1 MSWTKKGRE
10 FLPEFSREK
19 LMKLYQKEKNAK
31 AKLRLLAAILR
42 KEGKS
47 LDFIS
52 ESMQIPKTTVHDWL
66 NRLKNNGL
74 DGLVDVKQPGRPSW
88 LSQEQKKE
96 LKEVLSD
103 SPEKQGI
110 PFKIWTTSLV
120 KYIIYE
126 LFNVAY
132 KPRNVQ
138 KLVKK
143 LGFVL
148 KVPRSRN
155 KKANTKAQE
164 EFKKKLK
171 LKYGIT
177 LNLDLRSSFWMK
189 RTSE

>member
-1 MSWTKKGRE
+1 MSWIKKGKE
-10 FLPEFSREK
+10 FLPKFSREK

-42 KEGKS
+42 KEGKP

-66 NRLKNNGL
+66 GRLENSGL
-74 DGLVDVKQPGRPSW
+74 DGLVDVKQSGRPSW
-88 LSQEQKKE
+88 LSQKQKEE
-96 LKEVLSD
+96 LKEVLSG

-110 PFKIWTTSLV
+110 PFKIWTTSLIQYV
-120 KYIIYE
+120 IYE
-126 LFNVAY
+126 LFKIMY

-143 LGFVL
+143 LGFTL

-155 KKANTKAQE
+155 KKASTKAQE
-164 EFKKKLK
+164 EFKKKLRM
-171 LKYGIT
+171 KYDIT
-177 LNLDLRSSFWMK
+177 LNLDSRSSFWTK

>member
-1 MSWTKKGRE
+1 MGWMKKGE
-10 FLPEFSREK
+10 KFLPEFSKTE
-19 LMKLYQKEKNAK
+19 LAKLYQKEKNAK
-31 AKLRLLAAILR
+31 AKLRLLAAIFR

-47 LDFIS
+47 LDAIS
-52 ESMQIPKTTVHDWL
+52 ESVQTPKTTVHDWL
-66 NRLKNNGL
+66 KRLEGEGL
-74 DGLVDVKQPGRPSW
+74 DGLTDNSRPGRPSW
-88 LSQEQKKE
+88 LSQEQKDE
-96 LKEVLSD
+96 LENVLSG
-103 SPEKQGI
+103 SPEEQGI

-120 KYIIYE
+120 QYIIHE

-143 LGFVL
+143 LGFTL

-155 KKANTKAQE
+155 KKASTKAQK

-177 LNLDLRSSFWMK
+177 LNLDLRSSFWTK

>member
-1 MSWTKKGRE
+1 MSWIKKGKE
-10 FLPEFSREK
+10 FLPKFSREK

-42 KEGKS
+42 KEGKP

-66 NRLKNNGL
+66 SRLESNGL

-88 LSQEQKKE
+88 LSQKQKEE
-96 LKEVLSD
+96 LKEVLSG

-110 PFKIWTTSLV
+110 PFKIWTTSLIQYV
-120 KYIIYE
+120 IHE
-126 LFNVAY
+126 LFKIMY

-143 LGFVL
+143 LGFTL

-155 KKANTKAQE
+155 KKANTKAQD
-164 EFKKKLK
+164 EFKKKLRM
-171 LKYGIT
+171 KYDIT
-177 LNLDLRSSFWMK
+177 LNLDSRSSFWTK

>member
-1 MSWTKKGRE
+1 MGWIKKGE
-10 FLPEFSREK
+10 KFLPELSKAE
-19 LMKLYQKEKNAK
+19 LTKLYQKEKNAK
-31 AKLRLLAAILR
+31 AKLRLLAAIFR

-52 ESMQIPKTTVHDWL
+52 ESVQTPKTTVHDWL
-66 NRLKNNGL
+66 KRLESEGL
-74 DGLVDVKQPGRPSW
+74 DGLIDNSRPGRPSW
-88 LSQEQKKE
+88 LSQKQKDE
-96 LKEVLSD
+96 LETVLSG
-103 SPEKQGI
+103 SPEGQGI

-120 KYIIYE
+120 QYIIHE
-126 LFNVAY
+126 LFNVTY

-155 KKANTKAQE
+155 KKASTKAQE